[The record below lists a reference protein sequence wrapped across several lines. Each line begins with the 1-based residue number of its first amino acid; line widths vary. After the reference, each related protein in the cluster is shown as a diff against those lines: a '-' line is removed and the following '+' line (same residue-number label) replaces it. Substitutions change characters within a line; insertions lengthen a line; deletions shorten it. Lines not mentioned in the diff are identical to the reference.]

1 MKRKTIIQL
10 TAALAAVGL
19 VMIGVDRNTSK
30 VAFAAF
36 EGVEGFSE
44 FIDTAEYAEEQAAAP
59 VVLETENVILSE
71 EMEAPLEEKTTVPGT
86 ENIPE
91 ESTGQTETAQTTET
105 VMPETVMPET
115 VETSAETIP
124 ETFSEAESSS
134 AREEETEPSSTESA
148 LESSEQTTESQSETE
163 EERQMLTMVKLNI
176 DQDLETVPVAFLPY
190 LDELNVDG
198 YSLTLVYSDNTEKL
212 LDKADTRYTWSIE
225 HEDETKEEG
234 IITRT
239 YRVRVTELS
248 TGNMY
253 EATQSVDFGKEE
265 PVSIKTEE
273 MTTVIVEG
281 NKWVMVQSTPS
292 ITGIYSM
299 NSSKLIDCMYYASDN
314 EAVVCAGD
322 TFKLEEGVTYQ
333 FLIKLK

>member
-10 TAALAAVGL
+10 TAALAAVGF

-36 EGVEGFSE
+36 EGVEGSSE

-59 VVLETENVILSE
+59 VVLETENVISSE

-91 ESTGQTETAQTTET
+91 ESTEQTETAQTTET
-105 VMPETVMPET
+105 LMPET

-124 ETFSEAESSS
+124 ETFSEAESSESSS

-148 LESSEQTTESQSETE
+148 LESAEQTTESQSETE

-198 YSLTLVYSDNTEKL
+198 YSLTLVYSDNTEKM
-212 LDKADTRYTWSIE
+212 LDKADTRYAWSIE

-248 TGNMY
+248 TGNTY
-253 EATQSVDFGKEE
+253 EANQSVDFGREE

-273 MTTVIVEG
+273 MTTVIVEE

>member
-19 VMIGVDRNTSK
+19 VMIGVDKNTSK

-36 EGVEGFSE
+36 EGVEGSSE
-44 FIDTAEYAEEQAAAP
+44 FIDTAEYTEEQAAAP
-59 VVLETENVILSE
+59 VVLETENVISSE

-91 ESTGQTETAQTTET
+91 ESTEQTETAQTTET
-105 VMPETVMPET
+105 VMPDT

-124 ETFSEAESSS
+124 ETFSEAEPSS
-134 AREEETEPSSTESA
+134 ASVEETESA

-163 EERQMLTMVKLNI
+163 EERQMLTRVKLNI

-190 LDELNVDG
+190 LDEMNVDG

-225 HEDETKEEG
+225 HEDETKEKG

-248 TGNMY
+248 TGNTY
-253 EATQSVDFGKEE
+253 EDTQSVDFGKEE
-265 PVSIKTEE
+265 PASIKTEE

>member
-19 VMIGVDRNTSK
+19 VMICVDKNTSK

-36 EGVEGFSE
+36 EGVEGSSE
-44 FIDTAEYAEEQAAAP
+44 FIDTAEYAEEQAAAQ
-59 VVLETENVILSE
+59 VVLETENVISSE

-91 ESTGQTETAQTTET
+91 ESTEQTETAQTT
-105 VMPETVMPET
+105 ETVMPET

-134 AREEETEPSSTESA
+134 ASVEETETSSTESA
-148 LESSEQTTESQSETE
+148 LESSEQTTESQSET
-163 EERQMLTMVKLNI
+163 QMLTRVKLNI

-190 LDELNVDG
+190 LDEMNVDG

-248 TGNMY
+248 TGNTY
-253 EATQSVDFGKEE
+253 EDTQSVDFGKEE

>member
-10 TAALAAVGL
+10 TAALAVVGL

-36 EGVEGFSE
+36 EGVEGSSE
-44 FIDTAEYAEEQAAAP
+44 FIGTAEYAEEQAAAP
-59 VVLETENVILSE
+59 VVLETENVISLE

-91 ESTGQTETAQTTET
+91 ESTEQTETAQTTK
-105 VMPETVMPET
+105 TVMPET

-134 AREEETEPSSTESA
+134 ASVEETETSSTETSSTESA

-163 EERQMLTMVKLNI
+163 EERQMLTRVKLNI

-248 TGNMY
+248 TGNTY
-253 EATQSVDFGKEE
+253 EATQSVDFGREE

>member
-19 VMIGVDRNTSK
+19 VMIGVDKNTSK

-36 EGVEGFSE
+36 EGVEGSSE

-59 VVLETENVILSE
+59 VVLETENVISSE
-71 EMEAPLEEKTTVPGT
+71 EMEAPLEEKVTVSGT

-91 ESTGQTETAQTTET
+91 ESTEQTETVQTTET
-105 VMPETVMPET
+105 VMSETVVPET
-115 VETSAETIP
+115 VETSAETMP

-134 AREEETEPSSTESA
+134 ASEEETEPSSTESA
-148 LESSEQTTESQSETE
+148 LESAEQTTESQSETE
-163 EERQMLTMVKLNI
+163 EERQTLTMVKLNI

-212 LDKADTRYTWSIE
+212 LDKADTRYTWLIE

-234 IITRT
+234 ILTRT
-239 YRVRVTELS
+239 YHVRVTELS
-248 TGNMY
+248 TGNTY
-253 EATQSVDFGKEE
+253 EATQSVDFGKKE

-299 NSSKLIDCMYYASDN
+299 NSSKLIDCMYYASEN
-314 EAVVCAGD
+314 EAVVCADD

>member
-1 MKRKTIIQL
+1 
-10 TAALAAVGL
+10 
-19 VMIGVDRNTSK
+19 
-30 VAFAAF
+30 
-36 EGVEGFSE
+36 
-44 FIDTAEYAEEQAAAP
+44 
-59 VVLETENVILSE
+59 
-71 EMEAPLEEKTTVPGT
+71 MEAPLEEKTTVPCT

-91 ESTGQTETAQTTET
+91 ESTEQTETAQTTET
-105 VMPETVMPET
+105 VMSET

-134 AREEETEPSSTESA
+134 ASVEETETSSTESA

-163 EERQMLTMVKLNI
+163 EERQMLTRVKLNI

-198 YSLTLVYSDNTEKL
+198 YSLTLVYSDNTEKM

-248 TGNMY
+248 TGNTY
-253 EATQSVDFGKEE
+253 EATQSVDFGK
-265 PVSIKTEE
+265 
-273 MTTVIVEG
+273 
-281 NKWVMVQSTPS
+281 
-292 ITGIYSM
+292 
-299 NSSKLIDCMYYASDN
+299 
-314 EAVVCAGD
+314 
-322 TFKLEEGVTYQ
+322 
-333 FLIKLK
+333 

>member
-1 MKRKTIIQL
+1 MRL
-10 TAALAAVGL
+10 
-19 VMIGVDRNTSK
+19 
-30 VAFAAF
+30 
-36 EGVEGFSE
+36 
-44 FIDTAEYAEEQAAAP
+44 EYTEQAQE
-59 VVLETENVILSE
+59 VLAVMEETAHQMKFSYI
-71 EMEAPLEEKTTVPGT
+71 GT
-86 ENIPE
+86 EHLLYGMLSCPWVTAWKILAENGAD
-91 ESTGQTETAQTTET
+91 ESF
-105 VMPETVMPET
+105 VLKY
-115 VETSAETIP
+115 
-124 ETFSEAESSS
+124 
-134 AREEETEPSSTESA
+134 
-148 LESSEQTTESQSETE
+148 LEQNSGT
-163 EERQMLTMVKLNI
+163 KKI
-176 DQDLETVPVAFLPY
+176 K
-190 LDELNVDG
+190 
-198 YSLTLVYSDNTEKL
+198 TLVYSDNTEKL

-248 TGNMY
+248 TGNTY

>member
-19 VMIGVDRNTSK
+19 VMIGVDKNTSK

-36 EGVEGFSE
+36 EGVEGSSE

-59 VVLETENVILSE
+59 VVLETENVISSE

-86 ENIPE
+86 ENLPE
-91 ESTGQTETAQTTET
+91 ESTEQTETAQTTET
-105 VMPETVMPET
+105 VMPETV
-115 VETSAETIP
+115 ETSAETMP

-134 AREEETEPSSTESA
+134 ASEEETEPSSTESA
-148 LESSEQTTESQSETE
+148 LESAEQTTESQSETE
-163 EERQMLTMVKLNI
+163 EERQTLTMVKLNI

-198 YSLTLVYSDNTEKL
+198 YSLTLVYSDGSERL
-212 LDKADTRYTWSIE
+212 LSKEDTRYEVSL
-225 HEDETKEEG
+225 DYQDVNDAEG
-234 IITRT
+234 TLCRT
-239 YRVRVTELS
+239 YHVVVKEVS
-248 TGNMY
+248 TGARY
-253 EATQSVDFGKEE
+253 EDSQSVTFGKQD
-265 PVSIKTEE
+265 PASIQTEE

-299 NSSKLIDCMYYASDN
+299 NSSKLIDCMYYAAEN
-314 EAVVCAGD
+314 EAVVCADD

>member
-19 VMIGVDRNTSK
+19 VMICVDKNTSK

-36 EGVEGFSE
+36 EGVEGSSE
-44 FIDTAEYAEEQAAAP
+44 FIDTAEYAEEQAAAQ
-59 VVLETENVILSE
+59 VVLETENVISSE

-91 ESTGQTETAQTTET
+91 ESTEQTETAQTT
-105 VMPETVMPET
+105 ETVMPET

-134 AREEETEPSSTESA
+134 ASVEETETSSTESA
-148 LESSEQTTESQSETE
+148 LESQSETE
-163 EERQMLTMVKLNI
+163 EERQMLTRVKLNI

-190 LDELNVDG
+190 LDEMNVDG

-248 TGNMY
+248 TGNTY
-253 EATQSVDFGKEE
+253 EDTQSVDFGKEE

-299 NSSKLIDCMYYASDN
+299 NSSKLIDCIYYASDN
-314 EAVVCAGD
+314 ESVVCADD

>member
-1 MKRKTIIQL
+1 
-10 TAALAAVGL
+10 
-19 VMIGVDRNTSK
+19 
-30 VAFAAF
+30 
-36 EGVEGFSE
+36 
-44 FIDTAEYAEEQAAAP
+44 
-59 VVLETENVILSE
+59 
-71 EMEAPLEEKTTVPGT
+71 
-86 ENIPE
+86 
-91 ESTGQTETAQTTET
+91 
-105 VMPETVMPET
+105 MPET

-124 ETFSEAESSS
+124 ETFSEAELSS
-134 AREEETEPSSTESA
+134 ASVEEIEPSSTESA
-148 LESSEQTTESQSETE
+148 LESFEQTTESQSETE

-176 DQDLETVPVAFLPY
+176 DQDLKTVPVAFLPY

-248 TGNMY
+248 TGNTY

>member
-36 EGVEGFSE
+36 EGVEGSSE
-44 FIDTAEYAEEQAAAP
+44 FIDTAEYTEEQAAAP
-59 VVLETENVILSE
+59 VVLETENVISSE
-71 EMEAPLEEKTTVPGT
+71 EMEAPIEEKTTVPGT

-91 ESTGQTETAQTTET
+91 ESTEQTETAQTTET
-105 VMPETVMPET
+105 VMPETVK
-115 VETSAETIP
+115 TSAETIP
-124 ETFSEAESSS
+124 ETFSESSS
-134 AREEETEPSSTESA
+134 ASVEETEPSSTESA

-198 YSLTLVYSDNTEKL
+198 YSMTLVYSDNTEKM
-212 LDKADTRYTWSIE
+212 LDKADTRYAWSIE

-248 TGNMY
+248 TGNTY
-253 EATQSVDFGKEE
+253 EANQSVDFGREE

-273 MTTVIVEG
+273 MTTVIVEE

>member
-36 EGVEGFSE
+36 EGVEGSSE

-59 VVLETENVILSE
+59 VVLETENVISSE

-91 ESTGQTETAQTTET
+91 ESTEQTETAQTTET
-105 VMPETVMPET
+105 VMPDT

-124 ETFSEAESSS
+124 ETFSEAEPSS
-134 AREEETEPSSTESA
+134 ASVEETESA

-163 EERQMLTMVKLNI
+163 EERQMLTRVKLNI

-190 LDELNVDG
+190 LDEMNVDG

-248 TGNMY
+248 TGNTY
-253 EATQSVDFGKEE
+253 EDTQSVDFGKEE
-265 PVSIKTEE
+265 PASIKTEE

>member
-1 MKRKTIIQL
+1 M
-10 TAALAAVGL
+10 TATLAAVGL

-36 EGVEGFSE
+36 EGVEGSSE

-59 VVLETENVILSE
+59 VVLETENVISSE
-71 EMEAPLEEKTTVPGT
+71 EMEAPLEERTTVLGT

-91 ESTGQTETAQTTET
+91 ESTEQTETAQTTET
-105 VMPETVMPET
+105 LMPET

-124 ETFSEAESSS
+124 ETFSEAESSESSS

-148 LESSEQTTESQSETE
+148 LESAEQTTESQSETE

-198 YSLTLVYSDNTEKL
+198 YSLTLVYSDNTEKM

-248 TGNMY
+248 TGNTY

-314 EAVVCAGD
+314 KAVVCADD

>member
-19 VMIGVDRNTSK
+19 VMIGVDKNTSK

-36 EGVEGFSE
+36 EGVEGSSE

-59 VVLETENVILSE
+59 VVLETENVISSE

-91 ESTGQTETAQTTET
+91 ESTEQTETAQTTK
-105 VMPETVMPET
+105 TVMPET

-134 AREEETEPSSTESA
+134 ASVEETETSSTETSSTESA

-163 EERQMLTMVKLNI
+163 EERQMLTRVKLNI

-248 TGNMY
+248 TGNTY

>member
-1 MKRKTIIQL
+1 
-10 TAALAAVGL
+10 
-19 VMIGVDRNTSK
+19 
-30 VAFAAF
+30 
-36 EGVEGFSE
+36 
-44 FIDTAEYAEEQAAAP
+44 
-59 VVLETENVILSE
+59 
-71 EMEAPLEEKTTVPGT
+71 MEAPLEEKTTVPGT

-91 ESTGQTETAQTTET
+91 ESTEQTETAQTTET
-105 VMPETVMPET
+105 VMSET

-134 AREEETEPSSTESA
+134 ASVEETETSSTESA

-163 EERQMLTMVKLNI
+163 EERQMLTRVKLNI

-190 LDELNVDG
+190 LDEMNVDG

-248 TGNMY
+248 TGNTY
-253 EATQSVDFGKEE
+253 EDTQSVDFGKEE

>member
-36 EGVEGFSE
+36 EGVEGSSE

-59 VVLETENVILSE
+59 VVLETENVISSE

-91 ESTGQTETAQTTET
+91 KGTEQTETAQAT
-105 VMPETVMPET
+105 ETVMPET

-124 ETFSEAESSS
+124 ETFSEAESSESSS

-148 LESSEQTTESQSETE
+148 LESAEQTTESQSETE

-198 YSLTLVYSDNTEKL
+198 YSLTLVYSDGSERL
-212 LDKADTRYTWSIE
+212 LSKEDTRYEVSL
-225 HEDETKEEG
+225 DYQDVNDAEG
-234 IITRT
+234 TLCRT
-239 YRVRVTELS
+239 YHVVVKEVS
-248 TGNMY
+248 TGARY
-253 EATQSVDFGKEE
+253 EDSQSVTFGKQD
-265 PVSIKTEE
+265 PASIQTEE

-299 NSSKLIDCMYYASDN
+299 NSSKLIDCMYYAADN
-314 EAVVCAGD
+314 EAVVCADD

>member
-36 EGVEGFSE
+36 EGVEGSSE

-59 VVLETENVILSE
+59 VVLETENIISSE
-71 EMEAPLEEKTTVPGT
+71 EMEAPLEEKTTVSGT

-91 ESTGQTETAQTTET
+91 ESTEQTETVQTT
-105 VMPETVMPET
+105 ETVMPET
-115 VETSAETIP
+115 VETSAETMQ
-124 ETFSEAESSS
+124 ETFSEAESSGAS
-134 AREEETEPSSTESA
+134 AEETESA

-163 EERQMLTMVKLNI
+163 EERQMLTRVKLNI

-198 YSLTLVYSDNTEKL
+198 YSLTLVYSDGSERL
-212 LDKADTRYTWSIE
+212 LSKEDTRYEVSL
-225 HEDETKEEG
+225 DYQDVNDAEG
-234 IITRT
+234 TLCRT
-239 YRVRVTELS
+239 YHVVVKEVS
-248 TGNMY
+248 TGALY
-253 EATQSVDFGKEE
+253 EDSQSVTFGKQD
-265 PVSIKTEE
+265 PASIQTEE

-299 NSSKLIDCMYYASDN
+299 NSSKLIDCMYYASDS
-314 EAVVCAGD
+314 EAVVCADD

>member
-10 TAALAAVGL
+10 TATLAAVGL

-36 EGVEGFSE
+36 EGVEGSSE
-44 FIDTAEYAEEQAAAP
+44 FIDTAEYAEEQAAVP
-59 VVLETENVILSE
+59 VVLETENVISSE
-71 EMEAPLEEKTTVPGT
+71 EMEAPLEERTTVLGT

-91 ESTGQTETAQTTET
+91 ESTEQTETAQTTET
-105 VMPETVMPET
+105 LMPET

-124 ETFSEAESSS
+124 ETFSEAESSESSS

-148 LESSEQTTESQSETE
+148 LESAEQTTESQSETE

-198 YSLTLVYSDNTEKL
+198 YSLTLVYSDNTEKM

-248 TGNMY
+248 TGNTY

-299 NSSKLIDCMYYASDN
+299 NSSKLIDCIYYASDN
-314 EAVVCAGD
+314 EAVVCADD

>member
-10 TAALAAVGL
+10 TATLAAVGL

-36 EGVEGFSE
+36 EGVEGSSE

-59 VVLETENVILSE
+59 VVLETENVISSE
-71 EMEAPLEEKTTVPGT
+71 EMEAPLEERTTVLGT

-91 ESTGQTETAQTTET
+91 ESTEQTETAQTTET
-105 VMPETVMPET
+105 LMPET

-124 ETFSEAESSS
+124 ETFSEAESSESSS

-148 LESSEQTTESQSETE
+148 LESAEQTTESQSETE

-198 YSLTLVYSDNTEKL
+198 YSLTLVYSDNTEKM

-239 YRVRVTELS
+239 YRVRVIELS
-248 TGNMY
+248 TGNTY

-314 EAVVCAGD
+314 KAVVCADD

>member
-1 MKRKTIIQL
+1 
-10 TAALAAVGL
+10 
-19 VMIGVDRNTSK
+19 
-30 VAFAAF
+30 
-36 EGVEGFSE
+36 
-44 FIDTAEYAEEQAAAP
+44 
-59 VVLETENVILSE
+59 
-71 EMEAPLEEKTTVPGT
+71 MEAPLEEKTTVPGT

-91 ESTGQTETAQTTET
+91 ESTEQTETAQTTET
-105 VMPETVMPET
+105 LMPET

-124 ETFSEAESSS
+124 ETFSEAESSESSS

-148 LESSEQTTESQSETE
+148 LESAEQTTESQSETE

-176 DQDLETVPVAFLPY
+176 DQDLETVAVAFLPY
-190 LDELNVDG
+190 LDEMNVDG

-239 YRVRVTELS
+239 YRVRVTELP
-248 TGNMY
+248 TGNTY

>member
-36 EGVEGFSE
+36 EGVEGSSE

-59 VVLETENVILSE
+59 VVLETENVISSE

-91 ESTGQTETAQTTET
+91 ESTEQTETAQITET

-134 AREEETEPSSTESA
+134 VREEETEPSSTESA
-148 LESSEQTTESQSETE
+148 LESAEQTTESQSETE
-163 EERQMLTMVKLNI
+163 EERQTLTMVKLTI

-190 LDELNVDG
+190 LDELNLDG

-248 TGNMY
+248 TGNTY

-273 MTTVIVEG
+273 MTTVIVER
-281 NKWVMVQSTPS
+281 NRWVMVQSTPS

-314 EAVVCAGD
+314 EAVACAGD

>member
-36 EGVEGFSE
+36 EGVEGSSE

-59 VVLETENVILSE
+59 VVLETENVISSE

-91 ESTGQTETAQTTET
+91 ESTEQTETAQIT
-105 VMPETVMPET
+105 ETVMPET

-148 LESSEQTTESQSETE
+148 LESAEQTTESQSETE
-163 EERQMLTMVKLNI
+163 EERQMLTI

-198 YSLTLVYSDNTEKL
+198 YLLTLVYSDNTEKL

-248 TGNMY
+248 TGNTY

-273 MTTVIVEG
+273 MTTVIVER
-281 NKWVMVQSTPS
+281 NRWVMVQSTPS

-314 EAVVCAGD
+314 EAVVCADD

>member
-36 EGVEGFSE
+36 EGVEGSSE

-59 VVLETENVILSE
+59 VVLETENVISSE

-91 ESTGQTETAQTTET
+91 ESTEQTETAQTTET
-105 VMPETVMPET
+105 LMPET

-124 ETFSEAESSS
+124 ETFSEAESSESSS

-148 LESSEQTTESQSETE
+148 LESAEQTTESQSETE

-198 YSLTLVYSDNTEKL
+198 YSLTLVYSDNTEKM

-239 YRVRVTELS
+239 YRVRVTELP
-248 TGNMY
+248 TGNTY

-299 NSSKLIDCMYYASDN
+299 NSS
-314 EAVVCAGD
+314 
-322 TFKLEEGVTYQ
+322 
-333 FLIKLK
+333 

>member
-1 MKRKTIIQL
+1 MKRNTIIQL
-10 TAALAAVGL
+10 TVALAAVGL

-36 EGVEGFSE
+36 EGVEGSSE

-59 VVLETENVILSE
+59 VVLETENVISSE

-91 ESTGQTETAQTTET
+91 ESTEQTETAQTTET
-105 VMPETVMPET
+105 LMPETVK
-115 VETSAETIP
+115 TSAETIP
-124 ETFSEAESSS
+124 ETFSEAESSESSS
-134 AREEETEPSSTESA
+134 AREEETDPSSTESA
-148 LESSEQTTESQSETE
+148 LESAEQTTESQSETE
-163 EERQMLTMVKLNI
+163 EERQMLTMVKINI

>member
-36 EGVEGFSE
+36 EGVEGSSE

-59 VVLETENVILSE
+59 VVLETENVISSE

-91 ESTGQTETAQTTET
+91 ESTEQTETAQITET

-134 AREEETEPSSTESA
+134 AREEETEPSSTKSA
-148 LESSEQTTESQSETE
+148 LESAEQTTESQSETE

-281 NKWVMVQSTPS
+281 NRWVMVQSTPS

>member
-10 TAALAAVGL
+10 TATLAAVGL

-36 EGVEGFSE
+36 EGVEGSSE

-59 VVLETENVILSE
+59 VVLETENVISSE
-71 EMEAPLEEKTTVPGT
+71 EMEAPLEERTTVLGT

-91 ESTGQTETAQTTET
+91 ESTEQTETAQTT
-105 VMPETVMPET
+105 ETVMPET

-124 ETFSEAESSS
+124 ETFSEAESSESSS

-148 LESSEQTTESQSETE
+148 LESAEQTTESQSETE
-163 EERQMLTMVKLNI
+163 EERQMLTRVKLNI

-198 YSLTLVYSDNTEKL
+198 YSLTLVYSDNTEKM

-239 YRVRVTELS
+239 YRVRVIELS
-248 TGNMY
+248 TGNTY

-314 EAVVCAGD
+314 KAVVCADD

>member
-10 TAALAAVGL
+10 TATLAAVGL

-36 EGVEGFSE
+36 EGVEGSSE

-59 VVLETENVILSE
+59 VVLETENVISSE
-71 EMEAPLEEKTTVPGT
+71 EMEAPLEERTTVLGT

-91 ESTGQTETAQTTET
+91 ESTEQTETAQTTET
-105 VMPETVMPET
+105 LMPET

-124 ETFSEAESSS
+124 ETFSEAESSESSS

-148 LESSEQTTESQSETE
+148 LESAEQTTESQSETE

-198 YSLTLVYSDNTEKL
+198 YSLTLVYSDNTEKM

-248 TGNMY
+248 TGN
-253 EATQSVDFGKEE
+253 T
-265 PVSIKTEE
+265 
-273 MTTVIVEG
+273 
-281 NKWVMVQSTPS
+281 
-292 ITGIYSM
+292 
-299 NSSKLIDCMYYASDN
+299 
-314 EAVVCAGD
+314 
-322 TFKLEEGVTYQ
+322 
-333 FLIKLK
+333 

>member
-36 EGVEGFSE
+36 EGVEGSSE
-44 FIDTAEYAEEQAAAP
+44 FIDTAEYTEEQAAAP
-59 VVLETENVILSE
+59 VVLETENVISSE
-71 EMEAPLEEKTTVPGT
+71 EMEAPLEEKTTVPST
-86 ENIPE
+86 ENILE
-91 ESTGQTETAQTTET
+91 ESTEQTETVQTT
-105 VMPETVMPET
+105 ETVMPET
-115 VETSAETIP
+115 VETSAETMS

-134 AREEETEPSSTESA
+134 ASEEETEPSSTELA
-148 LESSEQTTESQSETE
+148 LESAEQTTESQSETE
-163 EERQMLTMVKLNI
+163 EERQTLTMVKLNI

-190 LDELNVDG
+190 LDELNVDV
-198 YSLTLVYSDNTEKL
+198 YSLTLVYSDGSERL
-212 LDKADTRYTWSIE
+212 LSKEDTSYEVSL
-225 HEDETKEEG
+225 DYQDVNDAEG
-234 IITRT
+234 TLCRT
-239 YRVRVTELS
+239 YHVVVKEVS
-248 TGNMY
+248 TGALY
-253 EATQSVDFGKEE
+253 EDSQSVTFGKQD
-265 PVSIKTEE
+265 PASIQTEE

-299 NSSKLIDCMYYASDN
+299 NSSKLIDCMYYASDS
-314 EAVVCAGD
+314 EAVVCADD

>member
-19 VMIGVDRNTSK
+19 VMIGVDKNTSK

-36 EGVEGFSE
+36 EGVEGSSE

-59 VVLETENVILSE
+59 VVLETENVISSE
-71 EMEAPLEEKTTVPGT
+71 EMEAPLEEKVTVSGT

-91 ESTGQTETAQTTET
+91 ESTEQTETVQTTET
-105 VMPETVMPET
+105 VMSETVVPET
-115 VETSAETIP
+115 VETSAETMP

-134 AREEETEPSSTESA
+134 ASVEETEPSSTESA
-148 LESSEQTTESQSETE
+148 LESAEQTTESQSETE
-163 EERQMLTMVKLNI
+163 EERQTLTMVKLNI

-198 YSLTLVYSDNTEKL
+198 YSLTLVYSDGSERL
-212 LDKADTRYTWSIE
+212 LSKEDTSYEVSL
-225 HEDETKEEG
+225 DYQDVNDAEG
-234 IITRT
+234 TLCRT
-239 YRVRVTELS
+239 YHVVVKEVS
-248 TGNMY
+248 TGALY
-253 EATQSVDFGKEE
+253 EDSQSVTFGKQD
-265 PVSIKTEE
+265 PASIQTEE

-299 NSSKLIDCMYYASDN
+299 NSSKLIDCMYYASEN
-314 EAVVCAGD
+314 EAVVCADD

>member
-1 MKRKTIIQL
+1 
-10 TAALAAVGL
+10 
-19 VMIGVDRNTSK
+19 
-30 VAFAAF
+30 
-36 EGVEGFSE
+36 
-44 FIDTAEYAEEQAAAP
+44 
-59 VVLETENVILSE
+59 
-71 EMEAPLEEKTTVPGT
+71 
-86 ENIPE
+86 
-91 ESTGQTETAQTTET
+91 
-105 VMPETVMPET
+105 
-115 VETSAETIP
+115 
-124 ETFSEAESSS
+124 
-134 AREEETEPSSTESA
+134 
-148 LESSEQTTESQSETE
+148 
-163 EERQMLTMVKLNI
+163 MLTMVKLNI

-198 YSLTLVYSDNTEKL
+198 YSLTLVYSDNTEKM

-248 TGNMY
+248 TGNTY

-299 NSSKLIDCMYYASDN
+299 NSSKLIDCMYYAADN
-314 EAVVCAGD
+314 EAVVCADD

>member
-10 TAALAAVGL
+10 TTALAAVGL

-36 EGVEGFSE
+36 EGVEGSSE

-59 VVLETENVILSE
+59 VVLETENVISSE
-71 EMEAPLEEKTTVPGT
+71 EMEAPLEEKATVPGT
-86 ENIPE
+86 ENLPE
-91 ESTGQTETAQTTET
+91 ESTEQTETVQTTET
-105 VMPETVMPET
+105 VMQTVMPET
-115 VETSAETIP
+115 VETSAETMS

-134 AREEETEPSSTESA
+134 ASVEETEPSSTESA
-148 LESSEQTTESQSETE
+148 LESAEQTTESQSETE

-198 YSLTLVYSDNTEKL
+198 YSLTLVYSDGSERL
-212 LDKADTRYTWSIE
+212 LSKEDTRYEVSL
-225 HEDETKEEG
+225 DYQDVNDAEG
-234 IITRT
+234 TLCRT
-239 YRVRVTELS
+239 YHVVVKEVS
-248 TGNMY
+248 TGALY
-253 EATQSVDFGKEE
+253 EDSQLVTFGKQD
-265 PVSIKTEE
+265 PASIQTEE

-281 NKWVMVQSTPS
+281 NKWVIVQSTPS

-299 NSSKLIDCMYYASDN
+299 NSSKLIDCMYYASEN
-314 EAVVCAGD
+314 EAVVCADD

>member
-36 EGVEGFSE
+36 EGVEGSSE
-44 FIDTAEYAEEQAAAP
+44 FIDTAEYAEEKAAAP
-59 VVLETENVILSE
+59 VVLETENVISSE

-91 ESTGQTETAQTTET
+91 ESREQTETAQTTET
-105 VMPETVMPET
+105 LMPET

-124 ETFSEAESSS
+124 ETFSEAESSESSS

-148 LESSEQTTESQSETE
+148 LESAEQTTESQSETE

-198 YSLTLVYSDNTEKL
+198 YSLTLVYSDNTEKM

-248 TGNMY
+248 TGNTY

-299 NSSKLIDCMYYASDN
+299 NSSKLIDCIYYASDN
-314 EAVVCAGD
+314 ESVVCADD

>member
-10 TAALAAVGL
+10 TATLAAVGL

-36 EGVEGFSE
+36 EGVEGSSE

-59 VVLETENVILSE
+59 VVLETENVISSE
-71 EMEAPLEEKTTVPGT
+71 EMEAPLEERTTVLGT

-91 ESTGQTETAQTTET
+91 ESTEQTETAQIT
-105 VMPETVMPET
+105 ETVMPET
-115 VETSAETIP
+115 VETSAE
-124 ETFSEAESSS
+124 
-134 AREEETEPSSTESA
+134 REEETEPSSTESA
-148 LESSEQTTESQSETE
+148 LESAEQTTESQSETE

-198 YSLTLVYSDNTEKL
+198 YSLTLVYSDNTEKM

-248 TGNMY
+248 TGNTY

-299 NSSKLIDCMYYASDN
+299 NSSKLIDCIYYASDN
-314 EAVVCAGD
+314 EAVVCADD